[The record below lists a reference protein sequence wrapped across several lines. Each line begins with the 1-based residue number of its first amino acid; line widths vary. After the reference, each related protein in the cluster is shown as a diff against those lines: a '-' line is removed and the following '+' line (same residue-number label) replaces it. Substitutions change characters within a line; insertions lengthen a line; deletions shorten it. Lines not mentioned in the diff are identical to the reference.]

1 MNRRRCK
8 TSRFPQIPGAPSPLT
23 VQAVRPVVFSD
34 VDPMG
39 IVWFGRYTLFVE
51 YGAGELGRQTGLS
64 FENLRKEGLFAP
76 VAQFSIDYLQPMRLG
91 DEIAIRVSMIWTGA
105 AKLNTEYRLSRQD
118 GTVCACAYA
127 TQLLMDAATGQPYW
141 TLPPFIEAFNS
152 KWMSGVFACLQR
164 K

>member
-1 MNRRRCK
+1 MNKRRSK
-8 TSRFPQIPGAPSPLT
+8 TSRFPQIPGAPSPLI
-23 VQAVRPVVFSD
+23 VQAVRPVIFSD

-39 IVWFGRYTLFVE
+39 IVWFGRYPLFVE
-51 YGAGELGRQTGLS
+51 CGAGELGRQTGLS

-91 DEIAIRVSMIWTGA
+91 DEIVIRTSLIWTGA

-127 TQLLMDAATGQPYW
+127 TQLLIDAATGQSYW
-141 TLPPFIEAFNS
+141 TMPPFIEAFNS
-152 KWMSGVFACLQR
+152 KWISGGFACLQ
-164 K
+164 KK